1 MIAPEGT
8 IVNCTRPAPVSVATV
23 GAIQSVNNAACATIG
38 KMLAASEKYRKEA
51 TAVWH
56 ANHFAVFMFGRNQ
69 RGGQSIGILTET
81 FAGAGGAR
89 TFADGVDVG
98 GEIPNPISRM
108 ANVET
113 MENTFPLRY
122 LFRRRRIDSGG
133 PGCYRGGLGME
144 IALTPHDAPDGGL
157 HYVVSGKGSKY
168 SMSEGLAG
176 GYPGAPNRYVW
187 VHNDDADPK
196 RNLDPSFALSLEEMP
211 GRKEDI
217 SWGVFPLMSRDALY
231 VAWNGGG
238 GFGDP
243 LDRDPRQVQSDVACN
258 FVSRE
263 AARNVYGVAIDS
275 ATGALDLAATKALRA
290 QMRNARIQ
298 RSAAE

>member
-1 MIAPEGT
+1 
-8 IVNCTRPAPVSVATV
+8 VNCTRPAPVSVATV

-56 ANHFAVFMFGRNQ
+56 ANHFAVFMFGTNQ

-113 MENTFPLRY
+113 MESIFPLRY
-122 LFRRRRIDSGG
+122 LFRRRRVDSGG
-133 PGCYRGGLGME
+133 PGLHRGGLGME

-157 HYVVSGKGSKY
+157 HYVVSGKGAKY
-168 SMSEGLAG
+168 SMSEGLGG
-176 GYPGAPNRYVW
+176 GYPGAPNRYIW
-187 VHNDDADPK
+187 VHNNEASDL
-196 RNLDPSFALSLEEMP
+196 RNIDPSFAQSLEEMP
-211 GRKEDI
+211 GRNEDI
-217 SWGVFPLMSRDALY
+217 SWGVFPLMGKDTLY

-243 LDRDPRQVQSDVACN
+243 LEREPEQVRADIEGR
-258 FVSRE
+258 FVTPE
-263 AARNVYGVAIDS
+263 AARHVYGVMTDAK
-275 ATGALDLAATKALRA
+275 GVVDLAATKRLRA
-290 QMRNARIQ
+290 EMRGARMN
-298 RSAAE
+298 RKAAE